1 MTKTST
7 SKTSANLPLQNMFQS
22 STDNESDAEINL
34 FYDQIK
40 NKLDSLMKS
49 PSDDTINNILAYS
62 KTK

>member
-7 SKTSANLPLQNMFQS
+7 SKTSANLPLQNMFHS

-49 PSDDTINNILAYS
+49 PSDDIINNILAYS

>member
-49 PSDDTINNILAYS
+49 PSDDIINNILAYS

>member
-1 MTKTST
+1 
-7 SKTSANLPLQNMFQS
+7 MFQS